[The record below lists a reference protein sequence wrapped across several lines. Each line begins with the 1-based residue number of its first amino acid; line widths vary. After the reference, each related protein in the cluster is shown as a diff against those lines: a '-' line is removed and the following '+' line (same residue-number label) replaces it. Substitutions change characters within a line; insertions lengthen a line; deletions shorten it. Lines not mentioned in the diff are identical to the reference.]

1 MNLLSPFFLAGL
13 VLIAGPIIAHLI
25 RRATKDRIE
34 FSAIRFLAPSK
45 PRLDRRSRVQH
56 PLLLLLR
63 CLIVAV
69 LALAFTRPYWTQTAP
84 PVTSAT
90 QPRIV
95 VALLDRSAS
104 MRTGERW
111 DEAKSRVES
120 LVAVLA
126 PLLYPESPWR
136 LVGRPFLPPFGEKFP
151 PAPSAGAGSVSDTL
165 RPRRGELTSAGK
177 RFIEIPTHGSRAIM
191 CATGSCAD
199 TILYAGVSNGVS
211 QSRVRTVGKC
221 A

>member
-1 MNLLSPFFLAGL
+1 VGMFY
-13 VLIAGPIIAHLI
+13 
-25 RRATKDRIE
+25 
-34 FSAIRFLAPSK
+34 AIRWLCATVDTIRTIRDSA
-45 PRLDRRSRVQH
+45 RSRFE
-56 PLLLLLR
+56 PLHR
-63 CLIVAV
+63 YWCYRFNGQIPISKHQTDNSHVPQGHSHVPPWQFWHAGAPV
-69 LALAFTRPYWTQTAP
+69 RPARTCNTRPFVLMAEQCAGGQAG
-84 PVTSAT
+84 TSS
-90 QPRIV
+90 ICIC
-95 VALLDRSAS
+95 S
-104 MRTGERW
+104 
-111 DEAKSRVES
+111 
-120 LVAVLA
+120 
-126 PLLYPESPWR
+126 
-136 LVGRPFLPPFGEKFP
+136 